1 MQGRLIQG
9 LELNYVS
16 RDTSQRS
23 SPSGSGGWVSNVSF
37 GGIQLNRL
45 HMGTFSRNRVGVPLV
60 CISGGP
66 RASSQTRG
74 RSHVASRCL
83 VGPKATLAATPG
95 LPGCPQVERATTA
108 VWGPPSAERASPPS
122 RHRTRRGWRGLTRS
136 PPAETLWSR
145 PQDLGLQALLGHSVG
160 FLCRPGSSSLLWWGG
175 ITDSVDT
182 SLRRPQETV
191 KDREAWRVQ
200 SKHDL
205 ATEQPPRATAPR

>member
-37 GGIQLNRL
+37 GGIQLNLL

-95 LPGCPQVERATTA
+95 LPGCPQVEKATTA
-108 VWGPPSAERASPPS
+108 VWGPPSAERASPQAGTGLAEDGEDSPEAHLL
-122 RHRTRRGWRGLTRS
+122 RHCG
-136 PPAETLWSR
+136 
-145 PQDLGLQALLGHSVG
+145 QDLRTSASKLSLGTRWVFSADPDPP
-160 FLCRPGSSSLLWWGG
+160 LYCGG
-175 ITDSVDT
+175 VASPTQWTQV
-182 SLRRPQETV
+182 
-191 KDREAWRVQ
+191 
-200 SKHDL
+200 
-205 ATEQPPRATAPR
+205 

>member
-74 RSHVASRCL
+74 RSHVASRHRRP
-83 VGPKATLAATPG
+83 GTPAQRKQG
-95 LPGCPQVERATTA
+95 APDP
-108 VWGPPSAERASPPS
+108 SPPVTVPPAN
-122 RHRTRRGWRGLTRS
+122 RQEEDGGLQLPRGLTAAGPTGEQGS
-136 PPAETLWSR
+136 A
-145 PQDLGLQALLGHSVG
+145 ALRV
-160 FLCRPGSSSLLWWGG
+160 SLLSLPASQLPLVDGRCVRVKAPVAHCSWHQ
-175 ITDSVDT
+175 ITVTLVNHQGS
-182 SLRRPQETV
+182 P
-191 KDREAWRVQ
+191 
-200 SKHDL
+200 
-205 ATEQPPRATAPR
+205 